1 MNPQESV
8 RLWQIFHNKQYYLPP
23 WEIDHE
29 EHDWS
34 IVTPDLLRLLLDFEN
49 AFQEVLEPV
58 ADGPPSLRD
67 GHPAT
72 AVVAVALAMRNW
84 E

>member
-23 WEIDHE
+23 WETDHE

-34 IVTPDLLRLLLDFEN
+34 IVTPNLLRLLWDFEN

-58 ADGPPSLRD
+58 ADHNVSLEQVNELIISAYRR
-67 GHPAT
+67 GQ
-72 AVVAVALAMRNW
+72 LEGW
-84 E
+84 